1 MSGILLILKKSKV
14 KLFLLLFTLCLFLSS
29 CAVNPTVWLILSSCD
44 FNPTGDWIYNVS
56 DDYAILRI
64 NGSTIQLGKQNPNY
78 RVEVYSTVVE
88 NYITCF
94 CYNENFVAVRRLNVP
109 GNIMKDEILEMDFE
123 QAAYYLVDMT
133 TDEIYGPFES
143 ADDFNTACADLNV
156 TDLCDW
162 IDTYPTPEGAK

>member
-1 MSGILLILKKSKV
+1 MNKTLFNSKRLLS
-14 KLFLLLFTLCLFLSS
+14 FLLLLITLCVLLSS
-29 CAVNPTVWLILSSCD
+29 CSGSLALFVLLSTSG
-44 FNPTGDWIYNVS
+44 FNPTGDWIYHVS
-56 DDYAILRI
+56 DDYAILRL
-64 NGSTIQLGKQNPNY
+64 NGRTIQLGKQNPNY
-78 RVEVYSTVVE
+78 KVEVYSTVVE

-109 GNIMKDEILEMDFE
+109 GNIMKDEIFEMDFE

-162 IDTYPTPEGAK
+162 INTHPAPEGAG

>member
-1 MSGILLILKKSKV
+1 MNKTLFNSKRLLS
-14 KLFLLLFTLCLFLSS
+14 FLLLLITLCVLLSS
-29 CAVNPTVWLILSSCD
+29 CSGSLALFVLFSASG
-44 FNPTGDWIYNVS
+44 FNPTGDWMYKVS

-133 TDEIYGPFES
+133 TDEIYGPFEN

-162 IDTYPTPEGAK
+162 INTHPAPEGAR